1 MSDLSKGEKAIT
13 IKKSIQLTPQQ
24 DKQIA
29 FLYRK
34 EMIQAMN
41 DIGLENGADLS
52 IREVDDA
59 LPTQQKILEKV
70 IEAGL
75 EALLGEATAK

>member
-1 MSDLSKGEKAIT
+1 MNETSKGEKPIT
-13 IKKSIQLTPQQ
+13 IKKSIQLTPDQ

-29 FLYRK
+29 LLYRM
-34 EMIQAMN
+34 EMIQAMET
-41 DIGLENGADLS
+41 IGLENGANLS

-75 EALLGEATAK
+75 VSLLGEATAK